1 MQAGRDFVQA
11 AGQPAV
17 NVIKPKGGNW
27 LTGNVEK
34 QVGRMKMADE
44 MTPEYYAN
52 RQRVLEEARAKGDD
66 RTVRAISEDLEVSRR
81 NDAINNWIDRNLT
94 NYIKKEMGTPE
105 DPVRRLAE
113 EGILHIKPF
122 GDQGTVSSRL
132 QNKRMG
138 AGFSPVGEGKS
149 EAAKFWERQA
159 DISIDPYPA
168 GSYKHGTLDEG
179 LLEANPWLKN
189 VPDEQMINYAKGI
202 NDLGFDH
209 IVDVLRQDVRAG
221 RIRPEQLSK
230 VSMEQAVRRTYEFDQ
245 EMAKKMREAQIKAT
259 EGMPVHR
266 EYPEGYR
273 WIELVTPSKLP
284 EKFAVSEKNGRFN
297 VVDSTT
303 GDPLLLGRG
312 QTLTSFGTPEEA
324 VSAYYKQNPKV
335 LEDAL
340 KYEGDTMG
348 HCVGGYC
355 PDVLEGRSRIYS
367 LRDAKG
373 EPHVTV
379 EVEPAP
385 KIGFREG
392 EGPKT
397 PEEKFDQQTEWMKG
411 VESGRIGG
419 DVTFAAWW
427 RQKHGIPE
435 PENPPQISQI
445 KGKQNRAPKEEY
457 LPFVQDFVR
466 SGQWSKVGD
475 LGNTGLIRTDAVRKA
490 GWDIGDINQPFL
502 TKQEY
507 DDLLLR
513 QLKPEGMKRGGKVSI
528 SDNPDAMMMDVE
540 DRKMAEGGAAFGI
553 YPRQRATPSSEE
565 TKKRAKQAAEI
576 GAELVFPQDAVDV
589 GMMLVPG
596 GKIARKVGAA
606 LIAGGASTD
615 ADAGVL
621 KILKKATAKEPSLPL
636 NLPRAPAKTR
646 EEIRPVAQ
654 RMAEQMTGEFV
665 RPNPKKSINP
675 AGKSFKQFKMEQD
688 LTHDI
693 RPVEGKTL
701 LPQQVADIEKQMG
714 MLKIGVSGDTTI
726 ADKVL
731 HRAGPYQLDI
741 PSPQH
746 GGPLY
751 GLGGEGAWASNNPV
765 AATFQKRVQELSQAH
780 KDAPVLGQFL
790 AMGPQG
796 SNFAM
801 HFADANLRAIDPSKM
816 SKQQIEQVN
825 KLIREGSEKSG
836 PRPGFPGIED
846 KESAYLHFAFDPE
859 LRKHF
864 NAVMQQPDYTS
875 KLGLPDGRVI
885 LHAITEPELRNTE
898 VLTSGLSQMRLNPS
912 VNPADLALSAH
923 PTYSHVIPKVPGS
936 DITRTRYPVPAELEF
951 PDVAEFIKKEYRPRD
966 ATRVYQTATPRQIID
981 QQHIDEMKMYE
992 ELMKQYTGKKEGG
1005 AVSKA
1010 AQIDGNEFVLAA
1022 QKYGLKDDISTL
1034 NKLVA
1039 LVNQGATVDEAARV
1053 VAESVEMAGGGLPM
1067 VKAGLKEM
1075 MERIANRFGGY
1086 EAKRL
1091 ERAADEVPNLESL
1104 YEPRSLERLFGGD
1117 NAKGIM
1123 TMRPEDFEKY
1133 STKLPF
1139 DPKAK
1144 KQFVFDPEM
1153 DEKFPMGISQED
1165 YIKYLAN
1172 LKGFSDVPY
1181 LEVNTTP
1188 ARLKPAPFITG
1199 HEGRHRNRAMVLSGQ
1214 PTGIVQFAPRAELR
1228 EPMPRRSREEYL
1240 QALNEE
1246 LERTNRMVRPQ
1257 KIDPKDKPRPLVQ
1270 LPPVYKNGGDVNS
1283 GLIKVQKKRKVKA

>member
-1 MQAGRDFVQA
+1 MADNKAAFGVFPQMKPRRSKQDREASANIPVAVARGLISGTLGMPGDIESLARLPYEYITGKESKTILPTSEDIEKRLPLRGASQTPAGQMFTGAGQLAGGFYTGPLSGARAVTAVPKAVMQAGRDFVQA

-27 LTGNVEK
+27 LTGSVEK
-34 QVGRMKMADE
+34 AVAPLKSPTTAGETAAQRIPRHRELLEDPSVPPESRATVQRHLDE
-44 MTPEYYAN
+44 EIK
-52 RQRVLEEARAKGDD
+52 R
-66 RTVRAISEDLEVSRR
+66 
-81 NDAINNWIDRNLT
+81 DAIDQWIDRNLT
-94 NYIKKEMGTPE
+94 NYIKKEMATPE
-105 DPVRRLAE
+105 DPVRKLAE
-113 EGILHIKPF
+113 EGIVHIPSEQVGSNRYRAPEVRHKL
-122 GDQGTVSSRL
+122 GTEQL
-132 QNKRMG
+132 GQ
-138 AGFSPVGEGKS
+138 S
-149 EAAKFWERQA
+149 EAARAWEDASDVAMRPIEIKKLIDEFREPWMERA
-159 DISIDPYPA
+159 DPNTYVWQTPKA
-168 GSYKHGTLDEG
+168 MFGSRYSTD
-179 LLEANPWLKN
+179 
-189 VPDEQMINYAKGI
+189 
-202 NDLGFDH
+202 DLGFDH
-209 IVDVLRQDVRAG
+209 IVDVLKQDLAAG

-259 EGMPVHR
+259 EGMPVHK
-266 EYPEGYR
+266 EYPEGYK
-273 WIELVTPSKLP
+273 WVELTTPKELKLP
-284 EKFAVSEKNGRFN
+284 EGWSLNHKKENDLYELINPDGQVVNSDYGAEGLALPKAV
-297 VVDSTT
+297 
-303 GDPLLLGRG
+303 
-312 QTLTSFGTPEEA
+312 FGKKA
-324 VSAYYKQNPKV
+324 

-340 KYEGDTMG
+340 KYEGETMG

-355 PDVLEGRSRIYS
+355 PDVLAGRSRIYS
-367 LRDAKG
+367 LRDARG

-466 SGQWSKVGD
+466 GGQWSKVGD
-475 LGNTGLIRTDAVRKA
+475 FQNTGLIRKSDLIDKFGPDELDA
-490 GWDIGDINQPFL
+490 IGKGEYL
-502 TKQEY
+502 TKGEY
-507 DDLLLR
+507 DDLLLKA
-513 QLKPEGMKRGGKVSI
+513 LKPEEGMKRGGKVSI
-528 SDNPDAMMMDVE
+528 SDNADRQMMDVL
-540 DRKMAEGGAAFGI
+540 DKKMAEGGAAFGI

-589 GMMLVPG
+589 GMMLIPG
-596 GKIARKVGAA
+596 GKVARKLGAA

-621 KILKKATAKEPSLPL
+621 KMLKKATAKEPSLPL

-780 KDAPVLGQFL
+780 EDAPVLGQFL

-912 VNPADLALSAH
+912 VNPADLVLSAH

-951 PDVAEFIKKEYRPRD
+951 PDVQAYIRANVPEKSH
-966 ATRVYQTATPRQIID
+966 TRMYQTASPRQIID

-992 ELMKQYTGKKEGG
+992 ELMKQYTGKKKGG
-1005 AVSKA
+1005 AVKMA
-1010 AQIDGNEFVLAA
+1010 
-1022 QKYGLKDDISTL
+1022 DD
-1034 NKLVA
+1034 
-1039 LVNQGATVDEAARV
+1039 
-1053 VAESVEMAGGGLPM
+1053 
-1067 VKAGLKEM
+1067 
-1075 MERIANRFGGY
+1075 
-1086 EAKRL
+1086 
-1091 ERAADEVPNLESL
+1091 
-1104 YEPRSLERLFGGD
+1104 
-1117 NAKGIM
+1117 
-1123 TMRPEDFEKY
+1123 
-1133 STKLPF
+1133 
-1139 DPKAK
+1139 
-1144 KQFVFDPEM
+1144 
-1153 DEKFPMGISQED
+1153 
-1165 YIKYLAN
+1165 
-1172 LKGFSDVPY
+1172 
-1181 LEVNTTP
+1181 
-1188 ARLKPAPFITG
+1188 
-1199 HEGRHRNRAMVLSGQ
+1199 
-1214 PTGIVQFAPRAELR
+1214 
-1228 EPMPRRSREEYL
+1228 
-1240 QALNEE
+1240 
-1246 LERTNRMVRPQ
+1246 
-1257 KIDPKDKPRPLVQ
+1257 
-1270 LPPVYKNGGDVNS
+1270 
-1283 GLIKVQKKRKVKA
+1283 GLIKVTKKRKAKA